1 MFESVRPVFG
11 DVDKGL
17 GARLKSRLAVP
28 FARLVDY
35 LKLFQ
40 REGVFFYLFL
50 LVALMF
56 ASGIAFVALEAG
68 ARGTSLWKMILDGN
82 YWAISTVATVGYG
95 DIVPVT
101 AAGKVLTI
109 VVLFF
114 AIAFVALFSA
124 NITSALTA
132 RKIKEAR
139 GLNNALSHRRHL
151 LVLGWKQRMDDLL
164 EALLADSDIGAANVV
179 VVADIDAERAE
190 ELMAD
195 RDLSGIRVVRG
206 THYAEKTLKLA
217 APGQASAV
225 LLLADESKPG
235 SNDFE
240 VDSRTVMAALVLA
253 KHVRNAHVVAELLD
267 SSHEPFLRNARIV
280 DEIIYPRQYG
290 GQLLRIA
297 MDGIGLVNTF
307 NSLVQGQGEGQ
318 VASCRIPTDLI
329 GRTFAELRAEI
340 VRERPGALVI
350 GLVEHTGKHAERKAE
365 ALREAQRTPDV
376 KRLVENLK
384 AVKTLIANQPRLNP
398 PDDHVIQ
405 PNTLAI
411 VIDRK
416 EA

>member
-11 DVDKGL
+11 DGDKGL
-17 GARLKSRLAVP
+17 STRLKSRLVSP
-28 FARLVDY
+28 FVRFADY
-35 LKLFQ
+35 LRLFQ

-56 ASGIAFVALEAG
+56 ASGIAFVALEAQ
-68 ARGTSLWKMILDGN
+68 ARGTPLWRTILDGN
-82 YWAISTVATVGYG
+82 YWAISTVATVGFG
-95 DIVPVT
+95 DIVPTT
-101 AAGKVLTI
+101 AAGKTLTI
-109 VVLFF
+109 IVLYF

-164 EALLADSDIGAANVV
+164 EELLADSDIGAGNIVV
-179 VVADIDAERAE
+179 GAAIDAGQAE
-190 ELMAD
+190 NLMSD
-195 RDLSGIRVVRG
+195 PDLVGIRVVRG
-206 THYAEKTLKLA
+206 PHYAEKTLKLA
-217 APGQASAV
+217 APDKASAV

-240 VDSRTVMAALVLA
+240 IDSRTVMAALVLA

-267 SSHEPFLRNARIV
+267 ASHEPFLRNSRIV
-280 DEIIYPRQYG
+280 DEIIYPRGYG
-290 GQLLRIA
+290 RQLLRLA

-318 VASCRIPTDLI
+318 VTTCRIPDRLI
-329 GRTFAELRAEI
+329 GGAFAEVRAEI
-340 VRERPGALVI
+340 GRVRPGALVI

-398 PDDHVIQ
+398 PDDHMIQ

-411 VIDRK
+411 VIERK
-416 EA
+416 EG

>member
-11 DVDKGL
+11 DGDKGL
-17 GARLKSRLAVP
+17 STRLKSRFLSP
-28 FARLVDY
+28 FERMFDY
-35 LKLFQ
+35 LRLFQ

-56 ASGIAFVALEAG
+56 ASGIAFVALEAQ
-68 ARGTSLWKMILDGN
+68 ARGTPLWRTILDGN
-82 YWAISTVATVGYG
+82 YWAISTVATVGFG
-95 DIVPVT
+95 DIVPITV
-101 AAGKVLTI
+101 AGKVLTI
-109 VVLFF
+109 VILYL
-114 AIAFVALFSA
+114 AIAFVALFGA

-164 EALLADSDIGAANVV
+164 EALLAESDIGAQNVV

-190 ELMAD
+190 GLMAD
-195 RDLSGIRVVRG
+195 PDLTGIRVVRG
-206 THYAEKTLKLA
+206 PHYAEKVLKLA
-217 APGQASAV
+217 AADKASAV

-267 SSHEPFLRNARIV
+267 ASHEPFLRNSRIV
-280 DEIIYPRQYG
+280 DEIIYPREYG
-290 GQLLRIA
+290 GQLLRLA

-307 NSLVQGQGEGQ
+307 NSLVQGQGDGQ
-318 VASCRIPTDLI
+318 FATCRIPDGLI
-329 GRTFAELRAEI
+329 GHTFAELRTEI
-340 VRERPGALVI
+340 VRARPGALVI

-398 PDDHVIQ
+398 PDDHTIQ

-411 VIDRK
+411 VIERK
-416 EA
+416 EG

>member
-11 DVDKGL
+11 DGDKGL
-17 GARLKSRLAVP
+17 GTRLRSRLASP
-28 FARLVDY
+28 FTRLFDY
-35 LKLFQ
+35 LRLFQ

-50 LVALMF
+50 LVALMV
-56 ASGIAFVALEAG
+56 AGGVAFVAVEAE
-68 ARGTSLWKMILDGN
+68 ARGTSLWRMLLDGN
-82 YWAISTVATVGYG
+82 YWAIVTIATCGFG
-95 DIVPVT
+95 DIVPKTV
-101 AAGKVLTI
+101 AGKVLTI
-109 VVLFF
+109 IVLYF

-139 GLNNALSHRRHL
+139 GLNNVMTHRRHL
-151 LVLGWKQRMDDLL
+151 LVLGWKQRMDELL
-164 EALLADSDIGAANVV
+164 EALLAGSDIGAENVV

-190 ELMAD
+190 DLMAD
-195 RDLSGIRVVRG
+195 PDLVGIRVVRG
-206 THYAEKTLKLA
+206 PHYAEKTLKLA
-217 APGQASAV
+217 APDKASAV

-240 VDSRTVMAALVLA
+240 IDSRTVMAALVLA

-267 SSHEPFLRNARIV
+267 ESHEAFLRNSRIV
-280 DEIIYPRQYG
+280 DEIIYPRRYG
-290 GQLLRIA
+290 GQLLRLA

-307 NSLVQGQGEGQ
+307 NSLVRGQGDGQ
-318 VASCRIPTDLI
+318 FATCRIPDGFI
-329 GRTFAELRAEI
+329 GRTFSELRAEI

-376 KRLVENLK
+376 KRLVENLR
-384 AVKTLIANQPRLNP
+384 AVKTLVANQPRLNP
-398 PDDHVIQ
+398 PDDHMIQ

-411 VIDRK
+411 VIERK
-416 EA
+416 EG